1 MQRLTKATMYRP
13 FVDPVRRAVRRWIF
27 GDVVRFD
34 PGPPYIIA
42 ESPTYAPARV
52 VVYSEDDPPIR
63 VGRYS
68 SIHETVTFMPGGEH
82 RTDVATTWYF
92 YYQQGI
98 GDTPEVNS
106 SRGPIVVGSDVWI
119 GREATIMS
127 GVTIGHGAV
136 VGMNA
141 LVTKNVAPYEIVGG
155 VPAKHLRWRFSEQI
169 RAGLLATAWWDWPVD
184 KVVAHRHQLKNPDVA
199 RFIALHT
206 GAGSQP
212 CEACDLGQF
221 MPPPRYP
228 AEPRQAAAPQPHA
241 VGSQPPRRQ
250 AAHAGSHRRT

>member
-1 MQRLTKATMYRP
+1 MYRS
-13 FVDPVRRAVRRWIF
+13 FVDPARRAVRRWIF

-52 VVYSEDDPPIR
+52 VIHSEDDPPIR

-92 YYQQGI
+92 YYQQGV
-98 GDTPEVNS
+98 GDTPEVNK
-106 SRGPIVVGSDVWI
+106 SRGPIVVGNDVWI

-155 VPAKHLRWRFSEQI
+155 VPAKHLRWRFSEEIQ
-169 RAGLLATAWWDWPVD
+169 AGLLATAWWDWPVD

-199 RFIALHT
+199 RFIWLHT
-206 GAGSQP
+206 GVRGRP
-212 CEACDLGQF
+212 CEACDLGKF
-221 MPPPRYP
+221 LPPPRYP
-228 AEPRQAAAPQPHA
+228 PEQPPQ
-241 VGSQPPRRQ
+241 QPTEQPAQRPLGQPRRQ
-250 AAHAGSHRRT
+250 ATHAGSHRRTNA

>member
-1 MQRLTKATMYRP
+1 MYRP

-98 GDTPEVNS
+98 GNMPEANQ
-106 SRGPIVVGSDVWI
+106 SRGPIVVGNDVWI

-136 VGMNA
+136 VGTHA

-155 VPAKHLRWRFSEQI
+155 VPARHLRWRFPEEI
-169 RAGLLATAWWDWPVD
+169 RAGLLATDWWHWPVP
-184 KVVAHRHQLKNPDVA
+184 KVVAHRHQLKNLDVA

-206 GAGSQP
+206 GVPSQA
-212 CEACDLGQF
+212 CEACDLGKLLPQ
-221 MPPPRYP
+221 PRHP
-228 AEPRQAAAPQPHA
+228 AEPQSAEPQSAEPQSA
-241 VGSQPPRRQ
+241 EPRRPAQ
-250 AAHAGSHRRT
+250 PRRPAAHAGSHRRTST